1 MKAISK
7 SLFLLLVT
15 GLLFTSCKKEDPTL
29 DELILGKWQAS
40 QFSSDGDDTIE
51 ETDDYKVEVYLEFQQ
66 DLDVKIS
73 LVQIDKASNAT
84 VTLPIFGTY
93 TVANDGDFTMQLNVE
108 DEIENLVGSVEIK
121 DNVLT
126 INGNLQLEQSVL
138 NVVATKVE

>member
-1 MKAISK
+1 
-7 SLFLLLVT
+7 
-15 GLLFTSCKKEDPTL
+15 
-29 DELILGKWQAS
+29 
-40 QFSSDGDDTIE
+40 
-51 ETDDYKVEVYLEFQQ
+51 
-66 DLDVKIS
+66 
-73 LVQIDKASNAT
+73 